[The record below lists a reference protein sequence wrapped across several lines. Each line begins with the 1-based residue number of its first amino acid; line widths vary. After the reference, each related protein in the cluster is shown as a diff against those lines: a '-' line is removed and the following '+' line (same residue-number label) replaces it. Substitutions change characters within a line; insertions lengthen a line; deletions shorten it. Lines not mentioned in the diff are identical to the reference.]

1 MADQEKRKQPE
12 NLRLRAAAP
21 ALTVNDLEASLSFY
35 QDILGFWVA
44 DRIEED
50 GVLVAAML
58 HAGDVDL
65 LIGQDDFA
73 KGRDRLKGV
82 GLRLYCIT
90 VQDIDELAETIKAR
104 GGTLDN
110 EPTDQP
116 WGTRDFAISDPD
128 GFRLTFSSPWSG

>member
-1 MADQEKRKQPE
+1 MSDQHTRKQPE
-12 NLRLRAAAP
+12 NLRLRAVAP
-21 ALTVNDLEASLSFY
+21 ALTANDLEASLTFY

-58 HAGDVDL
+58 QAGDVDL

-73 KGRDRLKGV
+73 KGRDRIKGL
-82 GLRLYCIT
+82 GFRLYCMT